1 VATVNQVGTRKSDE
15 PRKEILAERYRL
27 IRKLSG
33 GASGEVFLAE
43 DLTDGRQWALK
54 LVPENVEP
62 AALVRLRAEFVRL
75 TELSHPNIVHVND
88 AGVSATGSSAGR
100 AFFVMEY
107 VTGLTLAETLSSAVA
122 AHRLEKF
129 SLAAEALA
137 DALAYLHG
145 QGVLHGDISPAN
157 IRCDNTGKPVLID
170 FGLAE
175 CKTSP
180 ESRSSFAASGT
191 LGFLAPEALL
201 GERGPAGDLFA
212 LGATLYDAWAGTPP
226 FGVGLE
232 AIRRIWQGPP
242 PAPSSLHPGLPR
254 ELDRLLLRLI
264 APAVEDRP
272 SSARELLREI
282 RHQIPAR
289 PVSVE
294 ADLAVP
300 FPVGDPLAGVVVGR
314 SEEEAKLRRL
324 FERLSEGTAD
334 ASVVAVVGA
343 PGSGR
348 RTLIRRA
355 LRDARLAILSQSLA
369 AFDIEERECSQLLAA
384 TAASFGVAGPVTE
397 QEHANQASR
406 ETLARLISTLE
417 EHSSSRPL
425 CLVLAG
431 SPEDESLATA
441 VACNPPSGRL
451 LVVLPSERAPEREGC
466 LAITLGPLTRKSIA
480 EIARRGAGVD
490 PPATILNE
498 IATTS
503 GGQAGAVALLVR
515 NWIGNLRDGRP
526 HTLTLMD
533 GDPDL
538 GRLLD
543 GSFAT
548 LTKAA
553 RAFVVATVL
562 ACEDC
567 PPMHGLERM
576 TAAAAEREA
585 MSAGWLVPDS
595 ANLPSDLHWSA
606 LWRALARDE
615 ELRFVVRRASAAL
628 TDKDPRWAE
637 IRHALGE
644 DAKAAAAF
652 WRGML
657 EATALGSWSRAVHLG
672 RRAREIGPKTGAWA
686 DHLAFANA
694 LGVLGHYDE
703 ALALLDGCDGSSEA
717 GAAAKLAE
725 RKAWL
730 LGRRGDPEAAREIV
744 EEALGRLEPGA
755 EDSLLLRARLARMLV
770 SSGRFAEAFAA
781 VEPAIHVQSGA
792 GLAAR
797 ESAVLALAYGG
808 KLGDAQEL
816 LGSLRS
822 DTQDARDRSLAA
834 RAAALDGLV
843 QQLAGRPTQ
852 AAEAY
857 QSALKDYE
865 SARDLHGAAN
875 ATFNLGCT
883 LAETGNYTGAID
895 ALERAI
901 RDLGRLGAITDHA
914 LAVFN
919 VGQLFLQ
926 LGDLESAGRSVRRLE
941 DDAKASRVEA
951 FQGYAW
957 LLNAELQRKRR
968 TTDCVGSYTRAGE
981 IFTRLKMQAMAEVA
995 SLGRAECLA
1004 GQSAFA
1010 EARAILLKF
1019 EDHGGAAESGGD
1031 GSASPRAELVALA
1044 RARVAIADS
1053 GTSDSAVLARADEL
1067 SRFAGKAKV
1076 LGRRPTAWRMASLAA
1091 KLFARA
1097 GDSHKDT
1104 AQAFARSVFEEVKM
1118 NTPAK
1123 YWPGL
1128 ESDVE
1133 APASDDRRR
1142 NGKNDGTDVAE
1153 LVERKSLLEGR
1164 LRRLLR
1170 INKRLNSDLR
1180 LSRVLETIIDTVI
1193 ELTDAE
1199 RGFLLLKD
1207 SDGDL
1212 VVKVARNIDQTSLEG
1227 PDFALSRSI
1236 AKQAADNGQPVITV
1250 DAAGDSR
1257 FSELLSVSDLHLRSV
1272 LAVPLIVKGDA
1283 VGTIYV
1289 DHRLRKGVFGDDE
1302 LAMVM
1307 DFADQ
1312 GAIAIEN
1319 ARLVSE
1325 LRRRE
1330 QQVQSLNRRLER
1342 ELRVQEAA
1350 LSDVRVELKE
1360 SRQAAALRYDYR
1372 RIVGQA
1378 PSMLDLFRL
1387 LDRVTDTSLPVV
1399 IEGESGTG
1407 KELVA
1412 RAIHFNGP
1420 RKDRAFVSENCAA
1433 IPETLLESTLFGH
1446 VRGAFTGADRD
1457 GRGLFAIADG
1467 GTLFLDEVAEM
1478 SAAMQGK
1485 LLRVLQ
1491 NGEFHRVGG
1500 GERCEKVDVRILVA
1514 TNKNL
1519 GQLVEEGKFRK
1530 DLFYRLSVVRLHL
1543 PPLRERREDIP
1554 LLVHH
1559 FLEKAGRP
1567 AAGTVAK
1574 GIDSA
1579 ALAKLCGYSWPGNVR
1594 ELENEIARAGAFA
1607 GAAVT
1612 VADLSAHI
1620 QTGNDPSEA
1629 MRSEPDSLRLRQRVE
1644 RIERLLIREA
1654 LTRVQGNQTK
1664 ASALLGLSRFG
1675 LQKKLRRYN
1684 LEV

>member
-1 VATVNQVGTRKSDE
+1 MTTVNQVGTRQPDGARE
-15 PRKEILAERYRL
+15 EILAERYRL
-27 IRKLSG
+27 LRRLSA
-33 GASGEVFLAE
+33 GAGGEVFLAQ
-43 DLTDGRQWALK
+43 DRRDGKQWALK
-54 LVPENVEP
+54 LLPEHVEP
-62 AALVRLRAEFVRL
+62 AELGRLRAEFARL
-75 TELSHPNIVHVND
+75 TELSHPNIVHVSD
-88 AGVSATGSSAGR
+88 AGVSTAGTSAGR
-100 AFFVMEY
+100 AFIVMEY
-107 VTGLTLAETLSSAVA
+107 VTGSTLSETINSADSSQRVA
-122 AHRLEKF
+122 KF
-129 SLAAEALA
+129 ALAAEALA

-145 QGVLHGDISPAN
+145 QGVLHGDISPTN
-157 IRCDNTGKPVLID
+157 IRCDGTGKPVLID

-175 CKTSP
+175 SQPSP
-180 ESRSSFAASGT
+180 GSRPRLTASGT
-191 LGFLAPEALL
+191 LGFVAPEALL

-232 AIRRIWQGPP
+232 AVRRAWQGSP
-242 PAPSSLHPGLPR
+242 PAPASFHPELPPGL
-254 ELDRLLLRLI
+254 DHLLLRLI
-264 APAVEDRP
+264 APTVEDRP
-272 SSARELLREI
+272 SSARELLQEIRREI
-282 RHQIPAR
+282 PGRLESI
-289 PVSVE
+289 E

-300 FPVGDPLAGVVVGR
+300 FPAGDPLAGVIVGR
-314 SEEEAKLRRL
+314 REEEAKLRRL
-324 FERLSEGTAD
+324 FERLAEGTAET
-334 ASVVAVVGA
+334 SVVAVVGA

-355 LRDARLAILSQSLA
+355 LRDARLAMLSQSLSP
-369 AFDIEERECSQLLAA
+369 FDIEERECSQLLAA
-384 TAASFGVAGPVTE
+384 SASLAEADAGTR
-397 QEHANQASR
+397 QENANRVSR
-406 ETLARLISTLE
+406 ERLALLIALLE
-417 EHSSSRPL
+417 ERSLSRPL
-425 CLVLAG
+425 CLVLSG
-431 SPEDESLATA
+431 SPEDESLAMA

-451 LVVLPSERAPEREGC
+451 LVLLPSQRAAERDGY
-466 LAITLGPLTRKSIA
+466 LAITLRPFSRESIA
-480 EIARRGAGVD
+480 ELARRGGGVD
-490 PPATILNE
+490 PPAAILDD
-498 IATTS
+498 IAAAS
-503 GGQAGAVALLVR
+503 GGLAGAVALLVR
-515 NWIGNLRDGRP
+515 NWIGNVRDGRP
-526 HTLTLMD
+526 QTLTLVD
-533 GDPDL
+533 GDLDL

-543 GSFAT
+543 GSFSS
-548 LTKAA
+548 LTNGA
-553 RAFVVATVL
+553 REFVTATVL
-562 ACEDC
+562 ASEGS
-567 PPMHGLERM
+567 PPQHGLER
-576 TAAAAEREA
+576 TAAAAAEREA
-585 MSAGWLVPDS
+585 LTAGWLVPGS
-595 ANLPSDLHWSA
+595 ATLPSDLHWSA
-606 LWRALARDE
+606 LWRALARDQ
-615 ELRFVVRRASAAL
+615 ELQLGVRRATGDL
-628 TDKDPRWAE
+628 TADDCRWAE
-637 IRHALGE
+637 VQHVLGE
-644 DAKAAAAF
+644 NAKAAEGF
-652 WRGML
+652 WRGMN
-657 EATALGSWSRAVHLG
+657 EAAALGAWSRAAHLG
-672 RRAREIGPKTGAWA
+672 RRAREASPATGSSA
-686 DHLAFANA
+686 DLLTFANA
-694 LGVLGHYDE
+694 LGILGHYDE
-703 ALALLDGCDGSSEA
+703 ALALLDACDGASEA
-717 GAAAKLAE
+717 GAAAGLAE

-730 LGRRGDPEAAREIV
+730 LGRRGDPEAARRIM
-744 EEALGRLEPGA
+744 EEALGRLDPDGEA
-755 EDSLLLRARLARMLV
+755 SLLLRARLARMLV

-781 VEPAIHVQSGA
+781 VAPALQAQSSA

-808 KLGDAQEL
+808 KLEDAQEL
-816 LGSLRS
+816 LVPLKS
-822 DTQDARDRSLAA
+822 DIGNAKDRSLVA
-834 RAAALDGLV
+834 RIAALDGLV
-843 QQLAGRPTQ
+843 QQLAGRPVQ

-857 QSALKDYE
+857 QNALKDYE
-865 SARDLHGAAN
+865 LARDLHGAAA

-883 LAETGNYTGAID
+883 LAETGNYTKAID

-901 RDLGRLGAITDHA
+901 RELGRLGAVTDHA

-926 LGDLESAGRSVRRLE
+926 LGELDAAGRSVRRLE

-957 LLNAELQRKRR
+957 LLSAELQRKRR
-968 TTDCVGSYTRAGE
+968 APDCVRSYAQAVE
-981 IFTRLKMQAMAEVA
+981 LFTRLKMQTMAEIA

-1010 EARAILLKF
+1010 EARAILLDV
-1019 EDHGGAAESGGD
+1019 ENDGRAPAPGAAEA
-1031 GSASPRAELVALA
+1031 ASPRADLLALA
-1044 RARVAIADS
+1044 RARVVIADPA
-1053 GTSDSAVLARADEL
+1053 TSASALVTLAEDL
-1067 SRFAGKAKV
+1067 SRLADNAKDC
-1076 LGRRPTAWRMASLAA
+1076 GCRPTAWRMASLAA
-1091 KLFARA
+1091 QLFARA
-1097 GDSHKDT
+1097 GDIRKDT
-1104 AQAFARSVFEEVKM
+1104 AQVFARTVFEEVRM

-1123 YWPGL
+1123 YWAGL
-1128 ESDVE
+1128 ESDAE
-1133 APASDDRRR
+1133 APAPDERRR

-1153 LVERKSLLEGR
+1153 LVERKSVLEGR

-1207 SDGDL
+1207 GDGEL
-1212 VVKVARNIDQTSLEG
+1212 VVKVARNIDQTSLDG
-1227 PDFALSRSI
+1227 SDFALSRSI
-1236 AKQAADNGQPVITV
+1236 AKQAADSGQPVIAV

-1257 FSELLSVSDLHLRSV
+1257 FSALLSVSDLHLRSV
-1272 LAVPLIVKGDA
+1272 LAVPLTVKGDV

-1307 DFADQ
+1307 DFAEQ

-1342 ELRVQEAA
+1342 QLRVQEAA

-1491 NGEFHRVGG
+1491 DGEFHRVGG

-1554 LLVHH
+1554 LLVRH

-1567 AAGTVAK
+1567 AGTAAK
-1574 GIDSA
+1574 GIEAA

-1620 QTGNDPSEA
+1620 QTGEDPSEA

-1684 LEV
+1684 LGA